1 MAAVHLSDPGGTS
14 RRRRPDPVLGPPQP
28 TPVTLPGFSFLSM
41 SFEPIWLRQAIV
53 SREWTWDGFAAAS
66 DPPLSIETVYN
77 AINGRR
83 LRPDTVQR
91 VYRTLRKRQP
101 QPVTE

>member
-1 MAAVHLSDPGGTS
+1 
-14 RRRRPDPVLGPPQP
+14 
-28 TPVTLPGFSFLSM
+28 M
-41 SFEPIWLRQAIV
+41 SFDPTWIRQAIV
-53 SREWTWDGFAAAS
+53 SREWTWEAFAHAA
-66 DPPLSIETVYN
+66 DPPLSVETVYKV
-77 AINGRR
+77 INGRR